1 MRKLILLLF
10 LLVIL
15 PLAASAVSVEKDGLY
30 YVLNSKTKTAS
41 VKSNPNEYSGT
52 INIPESITYNGVLY
66 DVTSIE
72 DAFRGCSNVTSVTI
86 PKSVTSINQSAFEG
100 CSITS
105 IIIPNSVTS
114 IGNYA
119 FRGCSGLASVT
130 IPNSVINIGLGAF
143 EGCSG
148 LTSVTI
154 PNSMTFINESAFQ
167 NCSGLTSVT
176 IPNSVTSIDSW
187 AFSGCCGLTSI
198 SIPNSVTSINNGA
211 FELCSGLT
219 SLTIP
224 NSIKSIYFGAFSG
237 CSGLTSVIIPNSVTY
252 ISDYAF
258 SECSALTSITIPN
271 SVTYI
276 GNGAFRGC
284 TGLTSVT
291 IPNSVT
297 NICGVPFYGCSGLT
311 SIMVENDNAKYDSRD
326 NCNAIIETSSNTLIA
341 GCKSTII
348 PNDVTSI
355 DGSAFINCSS
365 LTSISIPKSVTSIG
379 SYAFSGCSNLT
390 SVTIPNSVTSIGERS
405 FNNCSGLTSVT
416 IPNSVTSIG
425 DYAFWGCS
433 VLSDVYIMATEVP
446 TTGTDVFKI
455 RKTLHVPKGCYD
467 KYSTAS
473 PWKSFKEIVEI
484 EGDDVSSIELKMTAQ
499 EENGLVRLQFNSVPN
514 DFNYLITRTDANGA
528 KVFIVREGSH
538 YPDNVEYVDIPPA
551 AGTYAYSLE
560 MDYHDDNGERLTAKS
575 NTVTVTIAE
584 PKDEEKVAQ
593 EYGFITGRIE
603 CDKNPPVSGLNIKFS
618 DDVTVNARGTIFS
631 RQRIPVGEKLTMTV
645 SGDDSHEYES
655 QTVEIQ
661 PRLNFV
667 SIKGTLKS
675 DYKPNENTYDLAI
688 CSPVEVTT
696 ENNQHH
702 AKFSVRNL
710 STVDKWSGIL
720 YINVVGKS
728 KNAVQYLLGN
738 KPTYHRYSDFI
749 ELNKG
754 ETKELDVVLT
764 EIYMNKDTECD
775 LYIMSQA
782 GEKYKQIV
790 SKKKSLAILEDSGV
804 AEFPIKATF
813 GKNEKIVAGKR
824 ELTDEEKEDVAS
836 LVLGLSSVTPGMDGT
851 VGDLSSIQK
860 IMLRITGK
868 KTASEAAEVLY
879 NWFGGG
885 NIVEAINDP
894 NFGTISS
901 EVKAEIWK
909 IYSNSTTP
917 FTQTYW
923 RKLVGSFADV
933 ANADLTI
940 GLLHDLATATTSNN
954 QFEQVLACAS
964 MIYQLTA
971 AGSNFRPLSSM
982 MYTYMVVG
990 KAQVEAARQFSPIM
1004 EKRYLTSRLLQNRPY
1019 NGNDEGRVNEAID
1032 FRIYIKTGTKDRTRI
1047 DFTNEDH
1054 ARQIKS
1060 ISIKLA
1066 HRQGDTP
1073 AEFAFTPRWKKDCIM
1088 LESDGKGQHQEH
1100 GGSAVSDA
1108 NDVAVFYME
1117 IKWSNG
1123 RVTQIPLLEE
1133 TNGKRTDGVKF
1144 DQNGAHMQTSY
1155 DFGSEN
1161 PWVYTVTLRTDTGE
1175 GAMADDIYLGNN
1187 KERK

>member
-1 MRKLILLLF
+1 M
-10 LLVIL
+10 
-15 PLAASAVSVEKDGLY
+15 AYHD
-30 YVLNSKTKTAS
+30 
-41 VKSNPNEYSGT
+41 
-52 INIPESITYNGVLY
+52 
-66 DVTSIE
+66 
-72 DAFRGCSNVTSVTI
+72 
-86 PKSVTSINQSAFEG
+86 
-100 CSITS
+100 
-105 IIIPNSVTS
+105 
-114 IGNYA
+114 
-119 FRGCSGLASVT
+119 
-130 IPNSVINIGLGAF
+130 
-143 EGCSG
+143 
-148 LTSVTI
+148 
-154 PNSMTFINESAFQ
+154 
-167 NCSGLTSVT
+167 
-176 IPNSVTSIDSW
+176 
-187 AFSGCCGLTSI
+187 
-198 SIPNSVTSINNGA
+198 
-211 FELCSGLT
+211 
-219 SLTIP
+219 
-224 NSIKSIYFGAFSG
+224 
-237 CSGLTSVIIPNSVTY
+237 
-252 ISDYAF
+252 
-258 SECSALTSITIPN
+258 
-271 SVTYI
+271 
-276 GNGAFRGC
+276 
-284 TGLTSVT
+284 
-291 IPNSVT
+291 
-297 NICGVPFYGCSGLT
+297 
-311 SIMVENDNAKYDSRD
+311 
-326 NCNAIIETSSNTLIA
+326 
-341 GCKSTII
+341 
-348 PNDVTSI
+348 I
-355 DGSAFINCSS
+355 DGE
-365 LTSISIPKSVTSIG
+365 KQV
-379 SYAFSGCSNLT
+379 
-390 SVTIPNSVTSIGERS
+390 
-405 FNNCSGLTSVT
+405 
-416 IPNSVTSIG
+416 
-425 DYAFWGCS
+425 
-433 VLSDVYIMATEVP
+433 
-446 TTGTDVFKI
+446 
-455 RKTLHVPKGCYD
+455 
-467 KYSTAS
+467 
-473 PWKSFKEIVEI
+473 
-484 EGDDVSSIELKMTAQ
+484 
-499 EENGLVRLQFNSVPN
+499 
-514 DFNYLITRTDANGA
+514 
-528 KVFIVREGSH
+528 
-538 YPDNVEYVDIPPA
+538 
-551 AGTYAYSLE
+551 
-560 MDYHDDNGERLTAKS
+560 AKS

-593 EYGFITGRIE
+593 EYGFITGRIV
-603 CDKNPPVSGLNIKFS
+603 CDKNPPVSGLKIKFS

-631 RQRIPVGEKLTMTV
+631 RHRIPVGEKLTMTV

-790 SKKKSLAILEDSGV
+790 SEKKSLAILEDSGV

-851 VGDLSSIQK
+851 VGDLSSIKK

-990 KAQVEAARQFSPIM
+990 KALVEAARQFSPIM

-1133 TNGKRTDGVKF
+1133 TNGKRTDGVEF